1 MSTAGKSHDH
11 IYKKYDA
18 ELATLKSKL
27 LLMGRT
33 VHEQL
38 LCTLRALAARDAQ
51 TAEQVAQGDW
61 RINRMEMDVD
71 EQCVRMIALRQP
83 AASDLRFL
91 IAALKLDTDLE
102 RIGDLTVNIAER
114 VAWLAQSSLSSPSL
128 DLTPMSEAVQT
139 LLRDALVAL
148 NESDAQAARQ
158 LLERDVT
165 VDQIFASS
173 FDVLV
178 SAIQAEPAHIERAM
192 RLLFIAKHLE
202 RIADHVTN
210 IAEMVVYMVDGKDVR
225 HRFGSGHL

>member
-1 MSTAGKSHDH
+1 MPTAGRTHDH
-11 IYKKYDA
+11 IYKPFDA
-18 ELATLKSKL
+18 ELLSLKGKL

-33 VHEQL
+33 VLEQL
-38 LCTLRALAARDAQ
+38 GATFAALESGNAQ

-61 RINRMEMDVD
+61 RINRLEMECD

-102 RIGDLTVNIAER
+102 RIGDLMVNIAER
-114 VAWLAQSSLSSPSL
+114 VAWLCVSPLSTPRL
-128 DLTPMSEAVQT
+128 DLYPMAEAVQA
-139 LLRDALVAL
+139 LLRDALAAL
-148 NESDAQAARQ
+148 DRGDTESAEQILNRDA
-158 LLERDVT
+158 T
-165 VDQIFASS
+165 VDKLFAAA

-178 SAIQAEPAHIERAM
+178 SAIQAEPAHIERAI

-210 IAEMVVYMVDGKDVR
+210 IAEMVVFMVHGKDVR
-225 HRFGSGHL
+225 HRFTPGYL

>member
-11 IYKKYDA
+11 IYRQFDA

-38 LCTLRALAARDAQ
+38 LSTFSALAAGDAQ
-51 TAEQVAQGDW
+51 AAEQVAQGDW

-91 IAALKLDTDLE
+91 ITALKLDTDLE

-114 VAWLAQSSLSSPSL
+114 VAWLARSSLSSPSL
-128 DLTPMSEAVQT
+128 DLTPMSEAVQA
-139 LLRDALVAL
+139 LLRDALVAF
-148 NESDAQAARQ
+148 NEGDTKAAQQ

-165 VDQIFASS
+165 VDQIFATS

-178 SAIQAEPAHIERAM
+178 HAIQAEPANVERAM
-192 RLLFIAKHLE
+192 RLLFIGKHLE

-210 IAEMVVYMVDGKDVR
+210 IAELVIYMVDGKDVR